1 MYTELNSILNTTP
14 DSFTK
19 GEFILVSDRQ
29 SDASFLI
36 HHFLSLYLR
45 ARCRV
50 LFLGLVQ
57 SFNHY
62 SAISQRMGVS
72 LAQAK
77 EKGQLV
83 FLEGLNESLSV
94 LIPQETDTGSQAMDF
109 LRDPSVDLK
118 SLYEFVR
125 SSFSSTGGRRE
136 GVDDTDQWGPPV
148 LLVDDLSVLLS
159 LGVSAGAVLD
169 FSHYCR
175 ATVCSQLQ
183 GNMVMLTR
191 CDGEEEEED
200 DGDDE
205 GPERLLKGLTH
216 QCSLTLHVQGLPT
229 GFCRDIHGQVEVR
242 WRRRQADGQYTQNKL
257 FQYKVHD
264 KGASFFARGT
274 SSAVL

>member
-1 MYTELNSILNTTP
+1 MFTELNSILNTTP
-14 DSFTK
+14 DSFTQ
-19 GEFILVSDRQ
+19 GEFVLLSDRQ

-45 ARCRV
+45 ARCKV
-50 LFLGLVQ
+50 CFLGLVQ

-62 SAISQRMGVS
+62 SAISQRLGVS

-83 FLEGLNESLSV
+83 FLEGLKESLSV
-94 LIPQETDTGSQAMDF
+94 LIPQESDTSSQAMDF
-109 LRDPSVDLK
+109 LRDPAVGLK

-125 SSFSSTGGRRE
+125 SSLTSSGGGGE
-136 GVDDTDQWGPPV
+136 EAEEWGPPV

-159 LGVSAGAVLD
+159 LGVSVGAVQD

-183 GNMVMLTR
+183 GNVVMLVR
-191 CDGEEEEED
+191 CDGEEEED

-205 GPERLLKGLTH
+205 GSERLLKGLTH

-229 GFCRDIHGQVEVR
+229 GYCRDIHGQVEVC
-242 WRRRQADGQYTQNKL
+242 WRRKQGDGQHTQKKL

-264 KGASFFARGT
+264 KGASFFAPGT